1 MAVRKLAN
9 TNAPVDMSAIIANAV
24 AQALAAQATATMPA
38 PAKPK
43 AEPATWASAEA
54 GVKIAEDGKS
64 YAGVWFTDSRG
75 GRMFMGTRKLTAVLA
90 FVEIARKAVA

>member
-43 AEPATWASAEA
+43 AEPATWLSAEA
-54 GVKIAEDGKS
+54 GVKVAEDGKS
-64 YAGVWFTDSRG
+64 YAGVWFTDSRN
-75 GRMFMGTRKLTAVLA
+75 GRMFMGTRKISAVLA
-90 FVEIARKAVA
+90 FAEICRKAIA